1 MKLMRIACL
10 VLVCMW
16 GLPLFAQDQPTDSSM
31 DKVRDALKANKRA
44 FVSVNLGLTEQE
56 DKNFWPVYDSYQ
68 ADMEKV
74 NKRLVGLI
82 KDYAAHYD
90 KLSDEKAKQLL
101 DESLAIDTE
110 MMKLKKAYVS
120 KFAAAM
126 PMKKVARYY
135 QMENKIQAV
144 LRFDLAQA
152 IPLVK

>member
-1 MKLMRIACL
+1 
-10 VLVCMW
+10 MW
-16 GLPLFAQDQPTDSSM
+16 ALPLFAQDQPTDSSM

-56 DKNFWPVYDSYQ
+56 DKSFWPVYDSYQ

-74 NKRLVGLI
+74 NKRLVDLI

-90 KLSDEKAKQLL
+90 NLSDEKAKQLL
-101 DESLAIDTE
+101 DESLATDTE
-110 MMKLKKAYVS
+110 MMKVKKAYVS
-120 KFAAAM
+120 KFAAVI

>member
-1 MKLMRIACL
+1 MKAVRIVCL
-10 VLVCMW
+10 LLVCMW
-16 GLPLFAQDQPTDSSM
+16 ALPLFAQDQPTDSSM

-74 NKRLVGLI
+74 NKRLVDLI

-90 KLSDEKAKQLL
+90 NLSDEKAKQLL

-110 MMKLKKAYVS
+110 MMKVKKAYVS
-120 KFAAAM
+120 KFAAVI